1 MKRSHAM
8 GTLAKW
14 KNTHTKRKSEMGE
27 CKQLPPDLNDCGLFY
42 FKPLLH
48 FDVCAFEQVLHA
60 HKISCPQPD
69 YMSEEAIK
77 VFSSSALN
85 FHMELCIGSTHR
97 IHHSC

>member
-1 MKRSHAM
+1 MQWERWQNGK
-8 GTLAKW
+8 TD
-14 KNTHTKRKSEMGE
+14 TKRMSEMGE

-48 FDVCAFEQVLHA
+48 FDVCVCAFEQVLHA
-60 HKISCPQPD
+60 HKISCTQPD

-85 FHMELCIGSTHR
+85 CSHGALHR
-97 IHHSC
+97 EHSPNTPAAE